1 MEATPVQYLHCKG
14 CRCRRAEGEFEVVK
28 GIRRKT
34 CVKCQE
40 NRKNNKCQHQRRRN
54 RCVECGGASIC
65 EHQRRRNECV
75 ECDGASICSHQLQRH
90 QCKKC
95 SDPVHLTILTMIKA
109 SKATDK
115 AKNRYD
121 QTNFVDYC
129 FVSNLIDD
137 SEGKCCYCS
146 QDIQF
151 IHFQDNL
158 ATIERLD
165 DSIGHIKGN
174 CAIACRGCN
183 VRHVKHPTT
192 PSPSVVTVKPPI
204 L

>member
-1 MEATPVQYLHCKG
+1 MSMPSSRRWVWSRQRYPPQDLYEVPREQKEQQVSAPTPPKSMCS
-14 CRCRRAEGEFEVVK
+14 
-28 GIRRKT
+28 
-34 CVKCQE
+34 
-40 NRKNNKCQHQRRRN
+40 
-54 RCVECGGASIC
+54 GGANMC
-65 EHQRRRNECV
+65 THELE
-75 ECDGASICSHQLQRH
+75 RH

-95 SDPVHLTILTMIKA
+95 SDPAHLTILRMIKA

-121 QTNFVDYC
+121 QTNFIDYC

-183 VRHVKHPTT
+183 VPHVKHPSRRRRLSAS
-192 PSPSVVTVKPPI
+192 SPSFYITLLI
-204 L
+204 NINEIQ

>member
-34 CVKCQE
+34 CMKCQE

-54 RCVECGGASIC
+54 RCVEC
-65 EHQRRRNECV
+65 
-75 ECDGASICSHQLQRH
+75 DGANMCTHELERH

-95 SDPVHLTILTMIKA
+95 SDPVHLTILRMIKD
-109 SKATDK
+109 SKSSDK

-121 QTNFVDYC
+121 QTNFIDYC